1 MSSLGWSDNSGIG
14 GSNLSGNPNHIVV
27 ARKLD
32 NSGIGMG
39 RAKKEGDEM
48 AGGAGPAR
56 QGLDDVLRRLAEA
69 ASRSGTSTPA
79 ETVVEVKTEVAPV
92 KNRIA

>member
-14 GSNLSGNPNHIVV
+14 GSDLSGNPNHIVV

-39 RAKKEGDEM
+39 RAKKEGDDM
-48 AGGAGPAR
+48 AGGAGPAG
-56 QGLDDVLRRLAEA
+56 QGLDGLLKRLAEA
-69 ASRSGTSTPA
+69 AAKNGAQPV